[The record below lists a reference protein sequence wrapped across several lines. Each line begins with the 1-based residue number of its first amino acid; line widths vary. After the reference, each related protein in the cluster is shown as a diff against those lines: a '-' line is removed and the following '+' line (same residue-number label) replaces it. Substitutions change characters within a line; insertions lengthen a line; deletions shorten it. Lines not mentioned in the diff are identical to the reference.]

1 MISQL
6 DLFLGKKLR
15 DEGIKKS
22 YDNAENKNNE
32 WGKFAYLFLLEYIKT
47 NKEFM
52 AEDVRVAS
60 EGIVSEPPSKRAWGA
75 IFVLAK
81 KNKIIKSIGFCSVK
95 NPKAHRTPATLW
107 AVIDY
112 KIN

>member
-1 MISQL
+1 MKEQL
-6 DLFLGKKLR
+6 DLFLGNKLR
-15 DEGIKKS
+15 DEGIS
-22 YDNAENKNNE
+22 QSVDNANVKNNKWSE
-32 WGKFAYLFLLEYIKT
+32 SAYNFLVEYIKT

-60 EGIVSEPPSKRAWGA
+60 KGVVEDPPSNRAWGA

-81 KNKIIKSIGFCSVK
+81 KNKLIKSLGFQNVK

-107 AVIDY
+107 AA
-112 KIN
+112 IN